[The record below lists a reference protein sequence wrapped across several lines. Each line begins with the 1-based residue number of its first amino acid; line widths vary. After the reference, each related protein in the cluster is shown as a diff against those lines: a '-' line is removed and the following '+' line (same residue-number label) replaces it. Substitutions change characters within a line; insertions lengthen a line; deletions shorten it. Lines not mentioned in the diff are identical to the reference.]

1 MQRHEYDT
9 QQLNFGALLVTTEH
23 GEQKSKGCGDENKP
37 TIAHH
42 YCYHHENIE
51 PSEKLSLIHI

>member
-37 TIAHH
+37 INSA
-42 YCYHHENIE
+42 
-51 PSEKLSLIHI
+51 SLLLSS